1 MNVIEEK
8 LKNEKYL
15 IIDDL
20 LNEEEIGSIEKQ
32 LYDSFFPWYL
42 TIERDDAGNF
52 YTVSRSM
59 VKDQWKNDKNLVDR
73 GQFTHLFFDTKNNE
87 CIQNSNYINEPI
99 KILLAFAKKMNI
111 EIYYQNIL
119 RVKANLIMQHK
130 DYTKTSYGI
139 PHVDSSDKHY
149 ALIYYV
155 NDCDGDTVL
164 FNESE
169 KVFARISPKKGR
181 LLMFNGNILHAGGHP
196 SVSQSRCVINF
207 NLKITN

>member
-1 MNVIEEK
+1 MNIIEEK
-8 LKNEKYL
+8 LKKEKYL

-20 LNEEEIGSIEKQ
+20 LDEEEVDSIEKQ
-32 LYDSFFPWYL
+32 LYDCVFPWYL
-42 TIERDDAGNF
+42 SVERDDAGFF
-52 YTVSRSM
+52 YTAPKSM
-59 VKDQWKNDKNLVDR
+59 VKDQWKNDKNLIDR
-73 GQFTHLFFDTKNNE
+73 GHLVHVFFNMENNE
-87 CIQNSNYINEPI
+87 CLQNSSFTNEPI

-119 RVKANLIMQHK
+119 RVKANLMMQHK

-149 ALIYYV
+149 VLIYYV
-155 NDCDGDTVL
+155 NDCDGDTAL
-164 FNESE
+164 FDKN
-169 KVFARISPKKGR
+169 KKIFAKISPKKGR
-181 LLMFNGNILHAGGHP
+181 LLMFNGNTLHAGGHP